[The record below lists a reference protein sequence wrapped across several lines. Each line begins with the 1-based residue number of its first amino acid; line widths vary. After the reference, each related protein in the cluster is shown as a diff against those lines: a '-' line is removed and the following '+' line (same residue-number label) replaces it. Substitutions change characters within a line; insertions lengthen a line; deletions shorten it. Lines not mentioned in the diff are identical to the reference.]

1 MGGGGEL
8 LGQKWVITKSFFL
21 LLITGKDRKSTE
33 LLKKKNQKNRKK
45 FKWEEE

>member
-1 MGGGGEL
+1 MGGWGEL

-33 LLKKKNQKNRKK
+33 LLKKNQKNRKK